1 MRYILSQ
8 DRYSVNDE
16 DFESQTALHL
26 AAAAG
31 HHDIVMELVLAGAD
45 IQVSE
50 AVSDWSVGCN
60 EEL

>member
-1 MRYILSQ
+1 MTLILRILRYILSQ

-31 HHDIVMELVLAGAD
+31 HHDIVMELVTAGAD
-45 IQVSE
+45 IQVSD
-50 AVSDWSVGCN
+50 SG
-60 EEL
+60 L

>member
-1 MRYILSQ
+1 MNLRILRYILSQ

-31 HHDIVMELVLAGAD
+31 HHDIVMELVTAGAD
-45 IQVSE
+45 IQVSLSL
-50 AVSDWSVGCN
+50 VT
-60 EEL
+60 